1 MIQLLLVEDEQNLRS
16 RFRKLLEEVIGG
28 CRVAGEAANGREA
41 LEWLKKNTAD
51 AVITDI
57 RMKDMS
63 GIELMK
69 RLKEQYPAMPVVIV
83 SGYGDFEYAKE
94 AIRHDVTDYLLKPV
108 DRVELAQAI
117 DKLRKRLQ
125 ESSGTSAVAEREDR
139 APEAQDEEERQIIR
153 KVKELIALR
162 LDQDISLQYLADQVH
177 LNHRYLSVLFKSE
190 TGQNLSD
197 YVTRCRMDKART
209 LLRTTQ
215 LKIQDIARLSGYPN
229 GKYFMSVFKQVV
241 GVTPSEYR
249 DNPKLQ

>member
-1 MIQLLLVEDEQNLRS
+1 
-16 RFRKLLEEVIGG
+16 
-28 CRVAGEAANGREA
+28 
-41 LEWLKKNTAD
+41 
-51 AVITDI
+51 
-57 RMKDMS
+57 
-63 GIELMK
+63 
-69 RLKEQYPAMPVVIV
+69 
-83 SGYGDFEYAKE
+83 
-94 AIRHDVTDYLLKPV
+94 VTDYLLKPV

-125 ESSGTSAVAEREDR
+125 ESSGTGAGAEREERERTATDR